1 MAEPSERLESDRLD
15 SIRLFQDSV
24 HWEGKVF
31 DVLIK
36 NGCSKEDLVNVS
48 SMLQTIYMCGF
59 EVLILSNFEYIQYLL
74 DIIDKQNKIIK
85 EQNEIL
91 YMNGI
96 DVLYKEKG
104 R

>member
-36 NGCSKEDLVNVS
+36 NGCSKEDLEKVS
-48 SMLQTIYMCGF
+48 TMLTHVYLCGF
-59 EVLILSNFEYIQYLL
+59 EVG
-74 DIIDKQNKIIK
+74 KRCVVK
-85 EQNEIL
+85 
-91 YMNGI
+91 
-96 DVLYKEKG
+96 
-104 R
+104 

>member
-36 NGCSKEDLVNVS
+36 NGCSKEDLVN
-48 SMLQTIYMCGF
+48 
-59 EVLILSNFEYIQYLL
+59 LS
-74 DIIDKQNKIIK
+74 
-85 EQNEIL
+85 
-91 YMNGI
+91 
-96 DVLYKEKG
+96 
-104 R
+104 

>member
-1 MAEPSERLESDRLD
+1 MEYLERVNKMAEPSGRLNSINLIHESTETENKVL
-15 SIRLFQDSV
+15 V

-59 EVLILSNFEYIQYLL
+59 EVG
-74 DIIDKQNKIIK
+74 KRCVK
-85 EQNEIL
+85 E
-91 YMNGI
+91 
-96 DVLYKEKG
+96 
-104 R
+104 